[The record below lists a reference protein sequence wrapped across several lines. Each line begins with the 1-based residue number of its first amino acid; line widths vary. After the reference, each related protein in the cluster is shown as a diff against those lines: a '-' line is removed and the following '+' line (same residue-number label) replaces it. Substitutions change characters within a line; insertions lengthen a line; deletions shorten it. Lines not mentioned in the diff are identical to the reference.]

1 MIKRLITA
9 GLTAAGIAALAT
21 GMVASP
27 AHADVECTPDTFFIL
42 YASSTSDGT
51 PSSGCTE
58 GHNVTYDMGFAAVD
72 LIRAGNN
79 SGYLVRASDG
89 RHVRFRNYQERYF
102 GPAGVVFAQIH
113 FN

>member
-1 MIKRLITA
+1 MLKRAIAA
-9 GLTAAGIAALAT
+9 GMTAAGIAAVSA

-27 AHADVECTPDTFFIL
+27 AHADVNCTPDTFFVL
-42 YASSTSDGT
+42 HASSTNGGT
-51 PSSGCTE
+51 PMSECLE
-58 GHNVTYDMGFAAVD
+58 GHNVTYDMGFAVD

-89 RHVRFRNYQERYF
+89 RHVRFRNYQELYF
-102 GPAGVVFAQIH
+102 GPAGVVFEGIH

>member
-1 MIKRLITA
+1 MIKRIVAA
-9 GLTAAGIAALAT
+9 GLATAGIAAFSA

-27 AHADVECTPDTFFIL
+27 AHADVDCTPDTFFML
-42 YASSTSDGT
+42 NASSTNGGT
-51 PSSGCTE
+51 PMSQCTE
-58 GHNVTYDMGFAAVD
+58 GHNVTYDMGFAVD

-89 RHVRFRNYQERYF
+89 RHVRFTPYQERYF
-102 GPAGVVFAQIH
+102 GPAGVVFSQIH

>member
-1 MIKRLITA
+1 MIKRFVAA
-9 GLTAAGIAALAT
+9 GLAMAGIAAFSA

-27 AHADVECTPDTFFIL
+27 AHADVDCTPDTFFIL
-42 YASSTSDGT
+42 YAGPGT
-51 PSSGCTE
+51 PTSECTE
-58 GHNVTYDMGFAAVD
+58 GHNVTYDMSYNPID

-89 RHVRFRNYQERYF
+89 RHVRFTNYQEKYF
-102 GPAGVVFAQIH
+102 GPAGVVFSQVH